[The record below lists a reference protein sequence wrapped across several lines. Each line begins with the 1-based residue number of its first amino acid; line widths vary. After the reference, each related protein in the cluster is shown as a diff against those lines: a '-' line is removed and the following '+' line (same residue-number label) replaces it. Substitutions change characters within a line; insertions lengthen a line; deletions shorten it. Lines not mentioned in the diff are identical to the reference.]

1 MKKLFESWRKLAEG
15 DVIDFRR
22 KPSVSDE
29 DIQRLLA
36 VENEVADLVAK
47 LYGGHGEIPVE
58 IIEQMDELINSI
70 EGSLRK

>member
-1 MKKLFESWRKLAEG
+1 MKKLFESWRKLVEG
-15 DVIDFRR
+15 VVIEFPK
-22 KPSVSDE
+22 KPRVSEE
-29 DIQRLLA
+29 DTQRLLA

-70 EGSLRK
+70 EESLGK

>member
-1 MKKLFESWRKLAEG
+1 MKKLFESWRKLIEG
-15 DVIDFRR
+15 DVIDFPR
-22 KPSVSDE
+22 KPRASDE

-47 LYGGHGEIPVE
+47 LYGGHGDIPVE

-70 EGSLRK
+70 EESLGK

>member
-1 MKKLFESWRKLAEG
+1 MKKLFESWRKLIEG
-15 DVIDFRR
+15 DVIDFPR

-47 LYGGHGEIPVE
+47 LYGGHDDIPVE

-70 EGSLRK
+70 EESLGK